1 MENKMTKLQ
10 IVTMMLANAE
20 ISANEVFKAYL
31 ENEKALLEKKAS
43 NRKATKTQTENV
55 GIKATILTVLEDFN
69 KPMTITDIQSANED
83 LKALSNQKISALVK
97 QLKDN
102 GLVVKSVEKGK
113 SLFSLA
119 PTDEVEVE

>member
-55 GIKATILTVLEDFN
+55 SIKATILTVLEDFN

>member
-1 MENKMTKLQ
+1 MGNKMTKLQ

>member
-10 IVTMMLANAE
+10 VVTMMLANAE
-20 ISANEVFKAYL
+20 ISANEVFKTYL
-31 ENEKALLEKKAS
+31 KNEKALLEKKAS
-43 NRKATKTQTENV
+43 NKKATKTQTENV

-102 GLVVKSVEKGK
+102 GLVVKTVEKGK

-119 PTDEVEVE
+119 PTDDVEVK

>member
-1 MENKMTKLQ
+1 MTKLQ

-20 ISANEVFKAYL
+20 ISSNEVFKAYL

-43 NRKATKTQTENV
+43 NRKATKIQTENV

-102 GLVVKSVEKGK
+102 GLVVKSVVKGK

>member
-10 IVTMMLANAE
+10 VVTMMLANAE

-43 NRKATKTQTENV
+43 NKKATKTQTENV

>member
-20 ISANEVFKAYL
+20 ISSNEVFKAYL

-69 KPMTITDIQSANED
+69 KPMTITDIQGANED

-119 PTDEVEVE
+119 TTDEVKVE

>member
-10 IVTMMLANAE
+10 VVTMMLANAE

-69 KPMTITDIQSANED
+69 KPMTITDIQGANED

-97 QLKDN
+97 Q
-102 GLVVKSVEKGK
+102 
-113 SLFSLA
+113 
-119 PTDEVEVE
+119 

>member
-10 IVTMMLANAE
+10 VVTMMLANAE

-83 LKALSNQKISALVK
+83 LKALSNQKISALLK
-97 QLKDN
+97 QMTESGSIKREEI
-102 GLVVKSVEKGK
+102 KRKAY
-113 SLFSLA
+113 FSKA
-119 PTDEVEVE
+119 

>member
-43 NRKATKTQTENV
+43 NKKATKTQTENV

>member
-20 ISANEVFKAYL
+20 ISANEIFKAYL

-69 KPMTITDIQSANED
+69 KPMTITDIQNANED

>member
-20 ISANEVFKAYL
+20 ISANEIFKAYL

-69 KPMTITDIQSANED
+69 KPMTITDIQGANED

>member
-10 IVTMMLANAE
+10 VVTMMLANAE

-69 KPMTITDIQSANED
+69 KPMTITDIQGANED